1 MILLVMKV
9 YHYLI
14 CNMKQLALL
23 FMFLISFSAFSMNQ
37 DSLELVNIQQRLTNI
52 ERTIN
57 SMKEAEHQLKKQIRS
72 LSYAS
77 DSLSNSFVETNMRI
91 DTIENHFNISITN
104 TQSVIKQ
111 SNDLLSNEIHSN
123 LKSGVICFIS
133 LLLIIVLLYFVVH
146 RRILKNRST
155 IDNIKN
161 TQKSLQEESIKL
173 DDKLI
178 GLLDKQLS
186 MQQST
191 SNTNT
196 TDHSLALKVA
206 DEIVRIEMNLSRMDS
221 SIKGYKQLA
230 KAVERIKNNFLAN
243 GYEIIDM
250 LGKPYNEGMKVVA
263 NFVPDEG
270 LKQGEQ
276 VITGII
282 KPQINYNGQMIQA
295 AQITVSQNI

>member
-1 MILLVMKV
+1 
-9 YHYLI
+9 
-14 CNMKQLALL
+14 MKQLALL
-23 FMFLISFSAFSMNQ
+23 FMFLISISAFSMNQ
-37 DSLELVNIQQRLTNI
+37 DSLELVNIRQRLTDI
-52 ERTIN
+52 ERTTN
-57 SMKEAEHQLKKQIRS
+57 SMRETEYQLKKQIRN
-72 LSYAS
+72 LSYVT

-104 TQSVIKQ
+104 TQSIMKQ

-123 LKSGVICFIS
+123 LKSGLICFVS
-133 LLLIIVLLYFVVH
+133 VLLVMALLCFVV
-146 RRILKNRST
+146 RKRILKNRSA
-155 IDNIKN
+155 IDDIRKI
-161 TQKSLQEESIKL
+161 QESLQEESIKL

-178 GLLDKQLS
+178 SLLDKQLS

-191 SNTNT
+191 SNIKPA
-196 TDHSLALKVA
+196 DHSLALKVA

-263 NFVPDEG
+263 NFVSDEN

-276 VITGII
+276 IITGII

>member
-1 MILLVMKV
+1 
-9 YHYLI
+9 
-14 CNMKQLALL
+14 MKQLALL

>member
-1 MILLVMKV
+1 
-9 YHYLI
+9 
-14 CNMKQLALL
+14 MKQFALL

-37 DSLELVNIQQRLTNI
+37 DSLELVNIQQRITNI

-57 SMKEAEHQLKKQIRS
+57 SMRETEHQLKKKIRS
-72 LSYAS
+72 LSYLS
-77 DSLSNSFVETNMRI
+77 DSLNKSFVETNVRI
-91 DTIENHFNISITN
+91 DTIENHFNMSIDS
-104 TQSVIKQ
+104 TQSAIKNT
-111 SNDLLSNEIHSN
+111 NDLLSNEIHSN

-133 LLLIIVLLYFVVH
+133 ILLVIVFLCFIIH
-146 RRILKNRST
+146 RRISRNRST
-155 IDNIKN
+155 INEIKK
-161 TQKSLQEESIKL
+161 TQKSLQEDFIKL

-178 GLLDKQLS
+178 SLLDKQLNI
-186 MQQST
+186 QQST
-191 SNTNT
+191 SNTKPA
-196 TDHSLALKVA
+196 DHSLALKVA
-206 DEIVRIEMNLSRMDS
+206 DEIVRIEMNLSRMDP

-263 NFVPDEG
+263 NFVSDEG

>member
-1 MILLVMKV
+1 MKV
-9 YHYLI
+9 YPYLI

-52 ERTIN
+52 EWTIN
-57 SMKEAEHQLKKQIRS
+57 SMRETEHQLKKQIQS
-72 LSYAS
+72 LSYTS
-77 DSLSNSFVETNMRI
+77 DSLNKSFVETNVRI
-91 DTIENHFNISITN
+91 DTIENQFNISISN
-104 TQSVIKQ
+104 TQSAIKQ
-111 SNDLLSNEIHSN
+111 SNDLLSNKIHSN
-123 LKSGVICFIS
+123 LKSGVICFVS
-133 LLLIIVLLYFVVH
+133 VLLAIVLLCFLVC
-146 RRILKNRST
+146 RRILRNRSA
-155 IDNIKN
+155 IDEIRK
-161 TQKSLQEESIKL
+161 TQKSLQEESVKL

-178 GLLDKQLS
+178 SLLDKQLS
-186 MQQST
+186 IQQST
-191 SNTNT
+191 SNTKT
-196 TDHSLALKVA
+196 ADHSLALKVA

-263 NFVPDEG
+263 NFVSDEG

-276 VITGII
+276 IITGII

>member
-1 MILLVMKV
+1 
-9 YHYLI
+9 
-14 CNMKQLALL
+14 MKQLALL

-37 DSLELVNIQQRLTNI
+37 DSLELVNIRQRFTDI

-57 SMKEAEHQLKKQIRS
+57 SMRKTEYQLKKQIRS
-72 LSYAS
+72 LSYIS

-91 DTIENHFNISITN
+91 DTIENHFNISINN

-123 LKSGVICFIS
+123 LKSGVICFVS
-133 LLLIIVLLYFVVH
+133 VLLVMALLCFVV
-146 RRILKNRST
+146 RKRILKNRSA
-155 IDNIKN
+155 IDDIRKI
-161 TQKSLQEESIKL
+161 QESLQEESIKL

-178 GLLDKQLS
+178 SLLDKQLS

-191 SNTNT
+191 VKTKT
-196 TDHSLALKVA
+196 ADHSLALKVA

-263 NFVPDEG
+263 NFVSDEN

-276 VITGII
+276 IITGII

>member
-1 MILLVMKV
+1 
-9 YHYLI
+9 
-14 CNMKQLALL
+14 MKQFALL

-37 DSLELVNIQQRLTNI
+37 DSLELVNIQQRITNI

-57 SMKEAEHQLKKQIRS
+57 SMRETEHQLKKKIRS
-72 LSYAS
+72 LSYLS
-77 DSLSNSFVETNMRI
+77 DSLNKSFVETNVRI
-91 DTIENHFNISITN
+91 DTIENHFNMSIDS
-104 TQSVIKQ
+104 TQSAIKNT
-111 SNDLLSNEIHSN
+111 NDLLSNEIHSN

-133 LLLIIVLLYFVVH
+133 ILLVIVFLCFIIH
-146 RRILKNRST
+146 RRISRNRST
-155 IDNIKN
+155 INEIKK
-161 TQKSLQEESIKL
+161 TQKSLQEDFIKL

-178 GLLDKQLS
+178 SLLDKQLNI
-186 MQQST
+186 QQST
-191 SNTNT
+191 SNTKPA
-196 TDHSLALKVA
+196 DHSLALKVA
-206 DEIVRIEMNLSRMDS
+206 DEIVRIEMNLSRMDP

-263 NFVPDEG
+263 NFVSDEN

-276 VITGII
+276 IITGII

>member
-1 MILLVMKV
+1 MKKLLP
-9 YHYLI
+9 I
-14 CNMKQLALL
+14 AS
-23 FMFLISFSAFSMNQ
+23 FLISFSAFSMNQ

-52 ERTIN
+52 EKTIN
-57 SMKEAEHQLKKQIRS
+57 TMRGTEYQLKKQIQG
-72 LSYAS
+72 LSYIS
-77 DSLSNSFVETNMRI
+77 DSLNKSFVETNVRI
-91 DTIENHFNISITN
+91 DTIKNHFNISINN
-104 TQSVIKQ
+104 TQSAIKQ

-123 LKSGVICFIS
+123 SNSWKICFVSGLLVI
-133 LLLIIVLLYFVVH
+133 LLLCFVVY

-155 IDNIKN
+155 IDDIRK

-178 GLLDKQLS
+178 SLFDKQLS
-186 MQQST
+186 MQQSA
-191 SNTNT
+191 SNTNIA
-196 TDHSLALKVA
+196 DHSLTLKVA
-206 DEIVRIEMNLSRMDS
+206 DEIVRIEMNLSRMDP
-221 SIKGYKQLA
+221 SIKGYKQLV

-263 NFVPDEG
+263 NFVSDEN

-276 VITGII
+276 IITGII

>member
-1 MILLVMKV
+1 MKNLVAIV
-9 YHYLI
+9 L
-14 CNMKQLALL
+14 
-23 FMFLISFSAFSMNQ
+23 FLISFSAFSMNQ
-37 DSLELVNIQQRLTNI
+37 DSLELVNIQQRITNI

-57 SMKEAEHQLKKQIRS
+57 SMRETEHQLKKKIRS
-72 LSYAS
+72 LSYLS
-77 DSLSNSFVETNMRI
+77 DSLNKSFVETNVRI
-91 DTIENHFNISITN
+91 DTIENHFNMSIDS
-104 TQSVIKQ
+104 TQSAIKNT
-111 SNDLLSNEIHSN
+111 NDLLSNEIHSN

-133 LLLIIVLLYFVVH
+133 ILLVIVFLCFIIH
-146 RRILKNRST
+146 RRISRNRST
-155 IDNIKN
+155 INEIKK
-161 TQKSLQEESIKL
+161 TQKSLQEDFIKL

-178 GLLDKQLS
+178 SLLDKQLNI
-186 MQQST
+186 QQFT
-191 SNTNT
+191 SNTKPA
-196 TDHSLALKVA
+196 DHSLALKVA
-206 DEIVRIEMNLSRMDS
+206 DEIVRIEMNLSRMDP

-263 NFVPDEG
+263 NFVSDEN

-276 VITGII
+276 IITGII

>member
-1 MILLVMKV
+1 MKV
-9 YHYLI
+9 YLYLI
-14 CNMKQLALL
+14 CNMKQFALL

-37 DSLELVNIQQRLTNI
+37 DSLELVNIQQRITNI

-57 SMKEAEHQLKKQIRS
+57 SMRETEHQLKKKIRS
-72 LSYAS
+72 LSYLS
-77 DSLSNSFVETNMRI
+77 DSLNKSFVETNVRI
-91 DTIENHFNISITN
+91 DTIENHFNMSIDS
-104 TQSVIKQ
+104 TQSAIKNT
-111 SNDLLSNEIHSN
+111 NDLLSNEIHSN

-133 LLLIIVLLYFVVH
+133 ILLVIVFLCFIIH
-146 RRILKNRST
+146 RRISRNRST
-155 IDNIKN
+155 INEIKK
-161 TQKSLQEESIKL
+161 TQKSLQEDFIKL

-178 GLLDKQLS
+178 SLLDKQLNI
-186 MQQST
+186 QQST
-191 SNTNT
+191 SNTKPA
-196 TDHSLALKVA
+196 DHSLALKVA
-206 DEIVRIEMNLSRMDS
+206 DEIVRIEMNLSRMDP

-263 NFVPDEG
+263 NFVSDEG

>member
-1 MILLVMKV
+1 MKV
-9 YHYLI
+9 YLYLI
-14 CNMKQLALL
+14 CNMKQFALL

-37 DSLELVNIQQRLTNI
+37 DSLELVNIQQRITNI

-57 SMKEAEHQLKKQIRS
+57 SMRETEHQLKKKIRS
-72 LSYAS
+72 LSYLS
-77 DSLSNSFVETNMRI
+77 DSLNKSFVETNVRI
-91 DTIENHFNISITN
+91 DTIENHFNMSIDS
-104 TQSVIKQ
+104 TQSAIKNT
-111 SNDLLSNEIHSN
+111 NDLLSNEIHSN

-133 LLLIIVLLYFVVH
+133 ILLVIVFLCFIIH
-146 RRILKNRST
+146 RRISRNRST
-155 IDNIKN
+155 INEIKK
-161 TQKSLQEESIKL
+161 TQKSLQEDFIKL

-178 GLLDKQLS
+178 SLLDKQLNI
-186 MQQST
+186 QQST
-191 SNTNT
+191 SNTKPA
-196 TDHSLALKVA
+196 DHSLALKVA
-206 DEIVRIEMNLSRMDS
+206 DEIVRIEMNLSRMDP

-263 NFVPDEG
+263 NFVSDEN

-276 VITGII
+276 IITGII